1 MRPFI
6 AALALL
12 LILTGS
18 APANPEPGTVCSPSS
33 TSNPASLASNA
44 PSSADSTLSSK
55 GDPKPLLADGTAPKA
70 DPNRPIH
77 DKWALIIGI
86 SKFKDSSLN
95 LKYPAKDAKDFAD
108 FLTREANFAPD
119 HIKLLL
125 DEKASRENILDYMGD
140 KWLPR
145 VAAPDDLVLI
155 YFSSHGSPSALDL
168 GGVNYVV
175 AHDTDKNRLYST
187 GLAMQDLARII
198 KGRVHSDRILILLD
212 ACHSGAV
219 TVAGEKGMTRTGN
232 ISAEDV
238 AQGTG
243 QMVICSSDTSEVSWE
258 SKRYENS
265 VFTHCLIES
274 MKKNGK
280 QTKLGEAFT
289 QLKEDVETEVRRDR
303 GAQQMPVI
311 KGQWQGDELMVA
323 LPPSHPG
330 PGLDVGD
337 EASISTTSST
347 TEGQQIATASGAAVT
362 TTVPTT
368 TATVPP
374 TTNNSDTGQKG
385 QSSSAIP
392 DHALVAVMKF
402 GGPGEVKCKGGGLF
416 TALRSKGFK
425 SPTESDFDGLS
436 EALRQTLADKLKE
449 KLGGNVFG
457 PKELQNISGAAFYT
471 QKVNADYQLEGA
483 IHKVQYDAGDL
494 IGNKWEMTF
503 SASMIDSSTRKCLF
517 SIGERTTSGYL
528 KTSSDPTVQMYTD
541 VMAKIAD
548 LILEKALPKLQSGK
562 TK

>member
-6 AALALL
+6 SALALL
-12 LILTGS
+12 LILTTG
-18 APANPEPGTVCSPSS
+18 AARANPEVGAVD
-33 TSNPASLASNA
+33 
-44 PSSADSTLSSK
+44 SADSTDSK
-55 GDPKPLLADGTAPKA
+55 PRLADGTVPKA
-70 DPNRPIH
+70 DPNRPVH

-155 YFSSHGSPSALDL
+155 YFSSHGSPSALDQ

-219 TVAGEKGMTRTGN
+219 TVSGEKGMTRTGN

-280 QTKLGEAFT
+280 QTKLSEAFT

-347 TEGQQIATASGAAVT
+347 AEGQQIATASGAAVT
-362 TTVPTT
+362 TS
-368 TATVPP
+368 VPP
-374 TTNNSDTGQKG
+374 TTSNSDAGQKG

-425 SPTESDFDGLS
+425 SPTESDFEGLS

-457 PKELQNISGAAFYT
+457 PKELQNVSGAAYYT

-483 IHKVQYDAGDL
+483 IHKVEYDAGDL

-503 SASMIDSSTRKCLF
+503 SASMIDTTTRKCLF

-528 KTSSDPTVQMYTD
+528 KTSIDPTVQMYTD

-548 LILEKALPKLQSGK
+548 LILEKALAKLQSGK
-562 TK
+562 GK